1 MRIDRLLFFLRLSK
15 TRSTAQRLV
24 DQGHIRC
31 NSIRVERHSQEI
43 AIGDVLTIPFGPEVR
58 VIEVLG
64 IPGRRGPAREA
75 QSFYRA
81 LDPGGKSDLAATS
94 VEEPEGNSHS

>member
-15 TRSTAQRLV
+15 TRSMAQRLV

-31 NSIRVERHSQEI
+31 NSIRVERHSHEVG
-43 AIGDVLTIPFGPEVR
+43 AGDVLTIPHGSGVR

-64 IPGRRGPAREA
+64 IPARRGPSSEA

-81 LDPGGKSDLAATS
+81 LDPGGKTDLAAGN
-94 VEEPEGNSHS
+94 VEEP